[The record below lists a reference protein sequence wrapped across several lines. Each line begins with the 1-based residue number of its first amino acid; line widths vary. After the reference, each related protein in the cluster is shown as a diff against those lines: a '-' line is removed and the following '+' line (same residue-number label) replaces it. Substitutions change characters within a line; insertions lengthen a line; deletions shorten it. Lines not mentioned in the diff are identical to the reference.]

1 MSYLKIKLQAE
12 RTIAL
17 NFEKALA
24 ELHQTMLDTGR
35 GIVSGAQREA
45 AMVHAFLMTTRMFVI
60 NLSRKICD
68 T

>member
-35 GIVSGAQREA
+35 GLCLALNVQA